1 MIAKRTTMTVS
12 TPQGMSGQLDYV
24 GYYAF
29 NYAPGA
35 MPSSAVSLGMPVRL
49 EPYQDRELMAIFQMN
64 LPEGHMLE
72 MLQHRFG
79 KTTTLDPMLLL
90 AMTGGEAGIGRVFVT
105 SPEFTPGAAMGV
117 DLSQVLADQGTSDL
131 FQELA
136 DAYLMR
142 SGVSGMQPKLL
153 VPEQVGAVSG
163 KAFLPTRELIVKTE
177 GAHFPGLAINEY
189 ICMSIAKEAGIP
201 VPEFFLSADGKRF
214 VMRRFDRTQ
223 EGAPIG
229 FEDIAVLVG
238 LNANSKYSLSYE
250 QVAQVLNAYCSI
262 EHRPA
267 ALAQLFDQV
276 ALSVLVGNGDAHLK
290 NFGVIYEEPAQGA
303 VKLSPA
309 YDIVCTTC
317 YLRSDVLALT
327 LNHQKGLMA
336 ARADLEAFGKNSC
349 KIAEP
354 LRRIAR
360 LVEAMHTVMYTES
373 HLIDQ
378 VPGLRQCFHP
388 SLERF
393 DKLVNGHAPCS
404 LNP

>member
-1 MIAKRTTMTVS
+1 MARRTTMAVS
-12 TPQGMSGQLDYV
+12 TPQGLSGQLDFI

-29 NYAPGA
+29 NYAP
-35 MPSSAVSLGMPVRL
+35 SALPHAAVALGMPVRM
-49 EPYQDRELMAIFQMN
+49 EPYIGPEPMSIFQMN

-79 KTTTLDPMLLL
+79 KTTELDPVLLL
-90 AMTGGEAGIGRVFVT
+90 AMTGGEAGIGRVSLK
-105 SPEFTPGAAMGV
+105 SPEFTSGPAVGV
-117 DLSQVLADQGTSDL
+117 ELAQVLADQGASDL

-136 DAYLMR
+136 NEYLMR

-153 VPEQVGAVSG
+153 VPEESGAIFA
-163 KAFLPTRELIVKTE
+163 KASLPTRELIVKTE

-189 ICMSIAKEAGIP
+189 LCMSIAKEAGIP
-201 VPEFFLSADGKRF
+201 VPDFYLSADGKRF
-214 VMRRFDRTQ
+214 VMRRFDRTPAG
-223 EGAPIG
+223 EAIG

-238 LNANSKYSLSYE
+238 LSARSKYSLSYE
-250 QVAQVLNAYCSI
+250 QVAMVLKLYCSV
-262 EHRPA
+262 EHRSA

-290 NFGVIYEEPAQGA
+290 NFGVLYENPNQGG
-303 VKLSPA
+303 VKMSPA

-317 YLRSDVLALT
+317 YIPTDVLALS

-336 ARADLEAFGKNSC
+336 ARVDLVAFGRKDC
-349 KIAEP
+349 GVEDP
-354 LRRIAR
+354 LGRIAR
-360 LVEAMHTVMYTES
+360 LVEAMHVIMYTES

-378 VPGLRQCFHP
+378 VPGLRRCFEP
-388 SLERF
+388 SLQRF
-393 DKLVNGHAPCS
+393 EQMVAGHAPCL